1 MLLWLKSLVWGS
13 APKTRWELV
22 RHLLGPWY
30 GRKLYQ
36 GPTHDFE
43 RVQLNQLR
51 CQQVRQERYSTLGLS
66 KGPQQI
72 AQQSM
77 NFDMAN
83 STWSTERGTQ
93 PGATLGGTSEVQKLP
108 LWPPG
113 SWENTHVAADPAEP
127 NQLKHGMQKMNVIP
141 RPTHRTSISD
151 CPFQLPEAAQWHLQ
165 KDENVGQPANNK
177 FSSLAVIFEN
187 YFPFYDQIHLTKEQ
201 LGASNASSSGVLC
214 FTSSAARSTLDRI
227 SEGIQKC

>member
-1 MLLWLKSLVWGS
+1 MSEQGKYRISNQLHARLHNFKPFNFDKKTNTRVMLLWLKSLVWGS

-30 GRKLYQ
+30 GRELYQ
-36 GPTHDFE
+36 GPPQDIE

-113 SWENTHVAADPAEP
+113 SWENTHVAADAAEP
-127 NQLKHGMQKMNVIP
+127 NPPKHGNKKSMSSQDQHMEPPYLTVLSSCQKRHNDICRKM
-141 RPTHRTSISD
+141 RT
-151 CPFQLPEAAQWHLQ
+151 LANLQ
-165 KDENVGQPANNK
+165 TTN
-177 FSSLAVIFEN
+177 L
-187 YFPFYDQIHLTKEQ
+187 
-201 LGASNASSSGVLC
+201 VL
-214 FTSSAARSTLDRI
+214 
-227 SEGIQKC
+227 